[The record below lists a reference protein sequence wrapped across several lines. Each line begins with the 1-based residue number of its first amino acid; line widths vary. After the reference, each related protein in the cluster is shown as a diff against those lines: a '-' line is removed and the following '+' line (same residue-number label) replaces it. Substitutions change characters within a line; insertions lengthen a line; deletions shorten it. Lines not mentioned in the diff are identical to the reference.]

1 MLVDLSLDEIN
12 SYIIKL
18 IVVEKIDNYVIED
31 KKDLIIEEF
40 DREKIIK
47 ISNIIKLRIKEST
60 IDN

>member
-1 MLVDLSLDEIN
+1 MLVDLSLDKIN

-18 IVVEKIDNYVIED
+18 IVIKKIDNYVIED
-31 KKDLIIEEF
+31 KRDLIIEEF

-47 ISNIIKLRIKEST
+47 ISNIIKLRIKEDT